1 FIAAIAYVDP
11 GNFATNIA
19 AGSKYGYMLLW
30 VILVSNLMAML
41 IQTMSAKLGIA
52 TGVNLAEV
60 SREAFSKPMRIFLWL
75 QAEAVAMACDLAE
88 FVGAALGFHL
98 LFGMPLLPAR
108 LLTGRVG
115 HARAPRRPAHRCCHV
130 PDPQRRVA
138 RRAPPRSGH
147 HDPRGHHRGG
157 LHVPD

>member
-1 FIAAIAYVDP
+1 MRGLWPFLGPAFIAAIAYVDP

-19 AGSKYGYMLLW
+19 AGSKYGYLLLW

-52 TGVNLAEV
+52 TGHNLAEV

-98 LFGMPLLPAR
+98 LFGMPLLPAGGVPGIV
-108 LLTGRVG
+108 TFIIPSPEVGRV
-115 HARAPRRPAHRCCHV
+115 PRLQAGVNGPV
-130 PDPQRRVA
+130 RVLCA
-138 RRAPPRSGH
+138 C
-147 HDPRGHHRGG
+147 
-157 LHVPD
+157 L